1 MIRVHVACR
10 YTAVALFALAL
21 AGAGLP
27 PLGGVLGAAPTTLT
41 VGLDQ
46 EPPTLDPHA
55 SPSAVTYQI
64 ITDVTEN
71 LLYEDLGGK
80 LLPWLATEYKASPDG
95 KSFTFMLRRD
105 AKFSDGAP
113 VNAEAIK
120 WNFDRIVNPNFKA
133 GGALV
138 ALSGYAG
145 STVIDPYTVRVNFKE
160 PYAPFLT
167 YVAGGTLS
175 LISPKSTPGQGDA
188 VNQKPVGSGRFIV
201 SEYVA
206 KDHVTLVRNGDY
218 SRRPPYSTHQGPASV
233 DRIVWKFIPES
244 GTRVTT
250 IESGETQMISFL
262 STPAAVLTRLAANK
276 ALRVEKNP
284 YPGAPRI
291 WLLNVRKP
299 PTNDI
304 KVRQALLYGVNRAAV
319 ADSVYRGLGTVA
331 CAPLTQ
337 HTLATPELCAKYRY
351 DAKKAAQLLDEAGW
365 KMGPNNI
372 RTKSGQPLAIEIN
385 SINYGSGNL
394 PEIELL
400 QGQLLQLGVDAKI
413 KSQARP
419 PWYEDNFHCATNG
432 PVMFLRAVDWDGLFA
447 VFGSQNVGGNFNWS
461 CYSNAEVDRLIAE
474 GRAVFDP
481 SKRRTIYARLET
493 ILMNDAVAVP
503 LVDELSVWV
512 IRNTVRGT
520 LYNFSTYPVL
530 GDVSIGR

>member
-1 MIRVHVACR
+1 MIRLHAAGR
-10 YTAVALFALAL
+10 AAALCLTALAL
-21 AGAGLP
+21 AGIGTGSP
-27 PLGGVLGAAPTTLT
+27 VLGAAPGTLS

-64 ITDVTEN
+64 ITDVAEN
-71 LLYEDLGGK
+71 LLYEDLNGR

-95 KSFTFMLRRD
+95 KSFTFTLRRD
-105 AKFSDGAP
+105 AKFTDGAP
-113 VNAEAIK
+113 VNAEAVK

-133 GGALV
+133 GGALL
-138 ALSGYAG
+138 ALKGYAG
-145 STVIDPYTVRVNFKE
+145 STVVDPYTVRVTFKD
-160 PYAPFLT
+160 PYAPFLP
-167 YVAGGTLS
+167 YAAGGTLS
-175 LISPKSTPGQGDA
+175 LISPKTTPGQGDA
-188 VNQKPVGSGRFIV
+188 VNQKPVGSGRFV
-201 SEYVA
+201 VAEYVP
-206 KDHVTLVRNGDY
+206 KDHVTLARNPDY
-218 SRRPPYSTHQGPASV
+218 NRQPPYSHHAGPASV

-250 IESGETQMISFL
+250 IETGETQMISFL
-262 STPAAVLTRLAANK
+262 STPAAVLTRLEANK

-299 PTNDI
+299 PTNDL

-319 ADSVYRGLGTVA
+319 AGSVYRGLGTVA

-337 HTLATPELCAKYRY
+337 HTLPTPALCAKYAY
-351 DAKKAAQLLDEAGW
+351 DPKKAGQLLDEAGW

-372 RTKSGQPLAIEIN
+372 RMKNGQPLVIEIN

-400 QGQLLQLGVDAKI
+400 QGQLLQLGVDARI

-419 PWYEDNFHCATNG
+419 PWYEDNYHCATSG
-432 PVMFLRAVDWDGLFA
+432 PVMFLRSTDWDGLDALFD
-447 VFGSQNVGGNFNWS
+447 SHNVGGNFNWS
-461 CYSNAEVDRLIAE
+461 CYSSPQADKLMAE
-474 GRAVFDP
+474 GEAVSDP
-481 SKRRTIYARLET
+481 AKRRAIYERLET
-493 ILMNDAVAVP
+493 LLMDDAVAVP

-512 IRNTVRGT
+512 VRNAVHGT
-520 LYNFSTYPVL
+520 TYNFSTYPVL
-530 GDVSIGR
+530 GDVTLGR

>member
-1 MIRVHVACR
+1 VIRLHAAGR
-10 YTAVALFALAL
+10 AAALCLTALAL
-21 AGAGLP
+21 AGIGTGSP
-27 PLGGVLGAAPTTLT
+27 VLGAAPGTLS

-64 ITDVTEN
+64 ITDVAEN
-71 LLYEDLGGK
+71 LLYEDLNGR

-95 KSFTFMLRRD
+95 KSFTFTLRRD
-105 AKFSDGAP
+105 AKFTDGAP
-113 VNAEAIK
+113 VNAEAVK

-133 GGALV
+133 GGALL
-138 ALSGYAG
+138 ALKGYAG
-145 STVIDPYTVRVNFKE
+145 STVVDPYTVRVTFKD
-160 PYAPFLT
+160 PYAPFLP
-167 YVAGGTLS
+167 YAAGGTLS
-175 LISPKSTPGQGDA
+175 LISPKTTPGQGDA
-188 VNQKPVGSGRFIV
+188 VNQKPVGSGRFV
-201 SEYVA
+201 VAEYVP
-206 KDHVTLVRNGDY
+206 KDHVTLARNPDY
-218 SRRPPYSTHQGPASV
+218 NRQPPYSHRAGPASV

-250 IESGETQMISFL
+250 IETGETQMISFL
-262 STPAAVLTRLAANK
+262 STPAAVLTRLEANK

-299 PTNDI
+299 PTNDL

-319 ADSVYRGLGTVA
+319 AGSVYRGLGTVA

-337 HTLATPELCAKYRY
+337 HTLPTPALCAKYAY
-351 DAKKAAQLLDEAGW
+351 DPKKAGQLLDEAGW

-372 RTKSGQPLAIEIN
+372 RMKNGQPLVIEIN

-400 QGQLLQLGVDAKI
+400 QGQLLQLGVDARI

-419 PWYEDNFHCATNG
+419 PWYEDNYHCATSG
-432 PVMFLRAVDWDGLFA
+432 PVMFLRSTDWDGLDALFD
-447 VFGSQNVGGNFNWS
+447 SHNVGGNFNWS
-461 CYSNAEVDRLIAE
+461 CYSSPQADKLMAE
-474 GRAVFDP
+474 GEAVSDP
-481 SKRRTIYARLET
+481 AKRRAIYERLET
-493 ILMNDAVAVP
+493 LLMDDAVAVP

-512 IRNTVRGT
+512 VRNAVHGT
-520 LYNFSTYPVL
+520 TYNFSTYPVL
-530 GDVSIGR
+530 GDVTLGR